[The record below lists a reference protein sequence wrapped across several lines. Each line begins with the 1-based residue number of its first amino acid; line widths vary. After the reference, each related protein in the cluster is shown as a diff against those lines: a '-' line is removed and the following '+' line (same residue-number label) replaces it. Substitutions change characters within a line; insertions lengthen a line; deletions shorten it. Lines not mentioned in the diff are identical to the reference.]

1 MQPTE
6 PSPGWASILLRTGG
20 GAYLLAGVGF
30 VLDQITKMVVESYFP
45 YPGYSIL
52 VIEPYELVRLTFVK
66 NPGAAWGILR
76 GFRSLFIAVAVL
88 VSIACVWLIGRYRNE
103 TVRFPISLVLGGGLG
118 NMVDRIF
125 RQHGVV
131 DFLDIGILQ
140 YRWPTFNVADV
151 LLSVGMIW
159 LAKLIFWDDAF
170 RPSER

>member
-6 PSPGWASILLRTGG
+6 ESPGGPGALLDPRGD
-20 GAYLLAGVGF
+20 AYLIAGVGF
-30 VLDQITKMVVESYFP
+30 VLDQITKMGVEYFFP
-45 YPGYSIL
+45 YPGYSVP
-52 VIEPYELVRLTFVK
+52 VIEWYELFRLTFVK

-88 VSIACVWLIGRYRNE
+88 VSIACVWMIARYRNE
-103 TVRFPISLVLGGGLG
+103 IIRFPIALVLGGGLG

-131 DFLDIGILQ
+131 DFLDLGILQ

-170 RPSER
+170 RPPEP